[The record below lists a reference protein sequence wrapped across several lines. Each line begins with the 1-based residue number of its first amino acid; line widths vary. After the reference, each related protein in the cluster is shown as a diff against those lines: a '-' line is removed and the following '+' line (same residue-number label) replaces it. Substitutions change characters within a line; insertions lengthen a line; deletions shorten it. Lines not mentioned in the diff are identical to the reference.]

1 MKLTIIFVNYKCNK
15 IKLQNCLNTIKINTD
30 IIVIDHSHDFTLDNL
45 LIPSNLNIKI
55 IQNENLGNGAGINCG
70 IKNSNTRYVLY
81 LDIDTILSN
90 NFFYQLESAVK
101 KIKDFAVISPKI
113 EGFYSEKK
121 LNTTGNLSKIKFY
134 YNKFLYKI
142 NIEKNSYD
150 NIKNVLFVS
159 GAVMLIDKNNTY
171 EKGIRFDEKIFMF
184 FEEDDF
190 FHQCFKIGQKIFLI
204 NDLHAKHLD
213 GSVDDKTLTY
223 ECFKKTMGKIKI
235 LFFK

>member
-90 NFFYQLESAVK
+90 NFF
-101 KIKDFAVISPKI
+101 
-113 EGFYSEKK
+113 
-121 LNTTGNLSKIKFY
+121 
-134 YNKFLYKI
+134 I
-142 NIEKNSYD
+142 N
-150 NIKNVLFVS
+150 
-159 GAVMLIDKNNTY
+159 
-171 EKGIRFDEKIFMF
+171 
-184 FEEDDF
+184 
-190 FHQCFKIGQKIFLI
+190 
-204 NDLHAKHLD
+204 
-213 GSVDDKTLTY
+213 
-223 ECFKKTMGKIKI
+223 
-235 LFFK
+235 